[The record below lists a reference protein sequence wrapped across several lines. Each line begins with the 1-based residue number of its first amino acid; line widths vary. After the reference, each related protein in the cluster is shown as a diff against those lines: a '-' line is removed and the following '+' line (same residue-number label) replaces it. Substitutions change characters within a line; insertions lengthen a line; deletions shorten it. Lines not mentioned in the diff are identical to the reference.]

1 MIVAILERV
10 HRRPEKS
17 SFQGYRPLVRLARM
31 DFIFEQIRTGGDRN
45 FGYLL
50 GDRSA
55 SVGALIDPSY
65 DPDLLA
71 ERAVAQGLAVEL
83 IINTHGHPDHTNG
96 NGRARELTGAPLAAH
111 ESAASRPDVPL
122 EDGQSIGLGSLSLQV
137 LHVPGHADDHLLLHL
152 AEQRVA
158 ITGDLLFVGK
168 IGGTG
173 TEESA
178 RTEYASLARVL
189 EELPDE
195 TTIWPGHDYGCRP
208 SSTIALEKATNPF
221 LRCRDI
227 DDFLELKRN
236 WSTFKAEHG
245 LK

>member
-1 MIVAILERV
+1 
-10 HRRPEKS
+10 
-17 SFQGYRPLVRLARM
+17 M

-45 FGYLL
+45 FGYLI
-50 GDRSA
+50 GDRA
-55 SVGALIDPSY
+55 ARVAALIDPSY
-65 DPDLLA
+65 DPDSLV
-71 ERAVAQGLAVEL
+71 ERAGAQRLEVEV
-83 IINTHGHPDHTNG
+83 IINTHGHSDHTNG
-96 NGRARELTGAPLAAH
+96 NRRAKELTGAPLAAH
-111 ESAASRPDVPL
+111 RSASSHPDIEL
-122 EDGQSIGLGSLSLQV
+122 EDGQSLEIGSLSLRA

-173 TEESA
+173 SDRDARAEYES
-178 RTEYASLARVL
+178 LKRVIA
-189 EELPDE
+189 ELPDE

-221 LRCRDI
+221 LRC
-227 DDFLELKRN
+227 DDFDGFLELKKS
-236 WSTFKAEHG
+236 WTTFKAEHG